1 MPEEI
6 LMTSQAFFRQEC
18 LADLESRYL
27 VHRLWEASDR
37 DALIEKVAS
46 NIRVVVTEGW
56 APADFQGKFPKLA
69 LIASHGV
76 GYDGVDVGAAQ
87 ARKIAVTNTPGVLDD
102 AVADLTVGLLIA
114 VTRGMVVGDQYVRN
128 GEWLKANMPLTSHLR
143 GRQAGILGLG
153 RIGIAI
159 ADRLKAFGI
168 TINYHNRRQRSDV
181 SYNYF
186 SSLMEMADQ
195 VDFLILSCVG
205 GEATKKIVNR
215 HVLEKLG
222 SDGVLINISR
232 GSVVDEDDLVACLQ
246 EGKLG
251 GAGLDVFT
259 NEPKVPEA
267 LLQMPQVVL
276 QPHVGSA
283 TLQTRIA
290 MGQLVVD
297 NVDAYYANKPLLTP
311 VPAV

>member
-37 DALIEKVAS
+37 DALIEKVAP
-46 NIRVVVTEGW
+46 NIIVVVTEGW
-56 APADFQGKFPKLA
+56 ATADFQGKFPKLA

-87 ARKIAVTNTPGVLDD
+87 ARKIAVTHTPGVLDD

-114 VTRGMVVGDQYVRN
+114 VTRGMVVGDNYVRN
-128 GEWLKANMPLTSHLR
+128 GEWLKANMPLMSHLR

-153 RIGIAI
+153 RIGLAI
-159 ADRLKAFGI
+159 AQRLQAFGI
-168 TINYHNRRQRSDV
+168 EINYHNRRERSDV
-181 SYNYF
+181 DYKYY
-186 SSLMEMADQ
+186 SSLSMMAQD

-205 GEATKKIVNR
+205 GEETKKIVNR
-215 HVLEKLG
+215 EIMEKIG
-222 SDGVLINISR
+222 PNGVLINISR
-232 GSVVDEDDLVACLQ
+232 GSVVDEGDLVACLE

-259 NEPKVPEA
+259 SEPHVPEA
-267 LLQMPQVVL
+267 LFKMPQVVL
-276 QPHVGSA
+276 QPHIASA

-297 NVDAYYANKPLLTP
+297 NVDAYYAKKPLLTP
-311 VPAV
+311 VA

>member
-1 MPEEI
+1 M
-6 LMTSQAFFRQEC
+6 
-18 LADLESRYL
+18 DL
-27 VHRLWEASDR
+27 
-37 DALIEKVAS
+37 
-46 NIRVVVTEGW
+46 
-56 APADFQGKFPKLA
+56 
-69 LIASHGV
+69 
-76 GYDGVDVGAAQ
+76 GAAQ

-102 AVADLTVGLLIA
+102 AVADLTIGLLIA

-128 GEWLKANMPLTSHLR
+128 GEWLKANFPLMSHLR

-153 RIGIAI
+153 RIGLAI
-159 ADRLKAFGI
+159 AQRLQAFGVE
-168 TINYHNRRQRSDV
+168 INYHNRRERSDV
-181 SYNYF
+181 DYKYY
-186 SSLMEMADQ
+186 SSLSMMAQD

-215 HVLEKLG
+215 QVLEKLG

-232 GSVVDEDDLVACLQ
+232 GSVVDEDDLVACLE

-259 NEPKVPEA
+259 SEPHVPEA
-267 LLQMPQVVL
+267 LFKMPQVVL
-276 QPHVGSA
+276 QPHIGSA

-297 NVDAYYANKPLLTP
+297 NVDAYCAKKPLLTP
-311 VPAV
+311 VA